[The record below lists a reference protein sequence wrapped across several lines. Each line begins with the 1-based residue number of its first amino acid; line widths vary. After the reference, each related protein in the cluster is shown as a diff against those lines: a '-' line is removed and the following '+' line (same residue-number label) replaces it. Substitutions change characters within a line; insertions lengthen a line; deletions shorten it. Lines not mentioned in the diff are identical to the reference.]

1 MLMVNCDAAVN
12 GMEIDPDFIVDFGKE
27 LNGPSRCHE
36 TPEQP
41 VYPSLTSVDRPVDMV

>member
-1 MLMVNCDAAVN
+1 MLTVNCDAAVN

-36 TPEQP
+36 PRNCQFI
-41 VYPSLTSVDRPVDMV
+41 RR